1 MFKLI
6 FKFMT
11 IIIFLVFLVIG
22 LSLWKGGEPF
32 RIFGDGLVAVGHEF
46 LKFGDFVD
54 DVVKGS
60 NEVKK
65 TYKKFQNVIDSA
77 EEN

>member
-11 IIIFLVFLVIG
+11 IVVFLVFLVIG

-46 LKFGDFVD
+46 MKFGNFVD
-54 DVVKGS
+54 DLVKGS
-60 NEVKK
+60 NVVKE
-65 TYKKFQNVIDSA
+65 TIDKFQNANDSA
-77 EEN
+77 EEK